1 MSLENQPTNRQ
12 PGEPGSDPG
21 IFAYLEV
28 AREGWFSSLPRQIR
42 ELLDERRN
50 PPEPVETTA
59 ASDPEAL
66 ARMVETPSPFSSIR
80 RQFLELYAEFR
91 NPPPRAEI
99 TATPDPGALENLIE
113 PHSVVISIVRQ
124 VRAIV
129 DDARHPTT
137 VETTAAPIEVKP
149 LWSMRRLHRPAG
161 VLALIL
167 IVAFFGL
174 NPDFLRSQPRRV
186 IRIAG
191 QAFDQDRFV
200 LRELLLPPELVPVP
214 EPLPQIAENLPPG
227 ITVPLPEAP
236 PPPPPSESEPTPP
249 PELEPPAPPLP
260 EALPPT
266 PVLGPDDVIAEGA
279 RPDADPAASEGDTLE
294 PPDVTENG
302 TGDFAIEE
310 IGEAGEPGEVG
321 EGGEDVEAEP
331 EAEAAEEASPLA
343 ENTNPRALTLPD
355 FGKRA
360 ESIIDEQMERRRQ
373 ESASGRR
380 PGTQRGVQELP
391 NFSTEEPT
399 ILSDTRGYDFGPY
412 MNQVIN
418 RVRVNWY
425 SLIPETAR
433 LGRRGRVVI
442 IFTILKRGGV
452 DDMRIVANSDAEPLD
467 RSAMA
472 AIQAS
477 NPFPPLPSDFDSDH
491 IVLQFTFMYN
501 MR

>member
-1 MSLENQPTNRQ
+1 
-12 PGEPGSDPG
+12 
-21 IFAYLEV
+21 
-28 AREGWFSSLPRQIR
+28 
-42 ELLDERRN
+42 
-50 PPEPVETTA
+50 
-59 ASDPEAL
+59 
-66 ARMVETPSPFSSIR
+66 MVQAPSPFSSIR
-80 RQFLELYAEFR
+80 RQFLELYEEFR

-99 TATPDPGALENLIE
+99 TAIPDPGALDNLIE
-113 PHSVVISIVRQ
+113 PRSVVVSIVRQ
-124 VRAIV
+124 VRAMV

-137 VETTAAPIEVKP
+137 VETTAEPIEVKP
-149 LWSMRRLHRPAG
+149 LWSIRRLHRPAG

-191 QAFDQDRFV
+191 QDFDQDRFI
-200 LRELLLPPELVPVP
+200 LRELVLPPELAPAP
-214 EPLPQIAENLPPG
+214 EPPPQIPEPPPQIAENLPPA
-227 ITVPLPEAP
+227 IAVPLPEAAPSVPAP
-236 PPPPPSESEPTPP
+236 PPPPPPEPETTPP
-249 PELEPPAPPLP
+249 PEVEPPPPPELPPPPLI
-260 EALPPT
+260 
-266 PVLGPDDVIAEGA
+266 GPDDVLAEGA
-279 RPDADPAASEGDTLE
+279 RPDSDPAASEGETME
-294 PPDVTENG
+294 PTEVRENG
-302 TGDFAIEE
+302 AGDFAIEE
-310 IGEAGEPGEVG
+310 IGEAGEPEEAG

-331 EAEAAEEASPLA
+331 EAEAAEEAAPLA
-343 ENTNPRALTLPD
+343 ENTNPRALPLPD
-355 FGKRA
+355 FRERA
-360 ESIIDEQMERRRQ
+360 ESIIDEQIERRRR

-380 PGTQRGVQELP
+380 PGTQQGVQELP

-452 DDMRIVANSDAEPLD
+452 DDMRIVAQSGADPLD
-467 RSAMA
+467 RSAAA

-477 NPFPPLPSDFDSDH
+477 NPFPPLPNDFDSDH

>member
-1 MSLENQPTNRQ
+1 
-12 PGEPGSDPG
+12 
-21 IFAYLEV
+21 
-28 AREGWFSSLPRQIR
+28 
-42 ELLDERRN
+42 
-50 PPEPVETTA
+50 
-59 ASDPEAL
+59 
-66 ARMVETPSPFSSIR
+66 MVEAPSPFSSIR
-80 RQFLELYAEFR
+80 RQFLELFAEFR

-99 TATPDPGALENLIE
+99 TAIPDPGALDNLIE
-113 PHSVVISIVRQ
+113 PRSVLVSIVRQ
-124 VRAIV
+124 VRAMI
-129 DDARHPTT
+129 DDSLHPIT
-137 VETTAAPIEVKP
+137 VETTAEPVEVKP
-149 LWSMRRLHRPAG
+149 LWSIRRLHRPAG

-167 IVAFFGL
+167 IVVFFGL

-191 QAFDQDRFV
+191 QDFDQDRFI
-200 LRELLLPPELVPVP
+200 LRDLVLPPELVPAP
-214 EPLPQIAENLPPG
+214 EPPPQIAENLPPA
-227 ITVPLPEAP
+227 IAVPLPEEAPPVPGP
-236 PPPPPSESEPTPP
+236 PPPEPEPTPP
-249 PELEPPAPPLP
+249 PEPEPPPPP
-260 EALPPT
+260 ELPP
-266 PVLGPDDVIAEGA
+266 PPMIGPDDVIAEGA
-279 RPDADPAASEGDTLE
+279 QPDADPAASEGDTLE
-294 PPDVTENG
+294 PPEVTENG
-302 TGDFAIEE
+302 AGNFAIEE
-310 IGEAGEPGEVG
+310 IGEAGEPEEVG

-331 EAEAAEEASPLA
+331 EEEAAEEAAPLA
-343 ENTNPRALTLPD
+343 ENTNPRALPLPD
-355 FGKRA
+355 FRRRA
-360 ESIIDEQMERRRQ
+360 ESIIDEQIDRRRQ

-380 PGTQRGVQELP
+380 PGTQQGVQELP
-391 NFSTEEPT
+391 NFSTEDPT

-452 DDMRIVANSDAEPLD
+452 DDMRIVAQSGADPLD
-467 RSAMA
+467 RSAAA

>member
-1 MSLENQPTNRQ
+1 MSLEKQPTNRQ
-12 PGEPGSDPG
+12 PAEPGSDPG
-21 IFAYLEV
+21 IFTYREV

-59 ASDPEAL
+59 ASDPEVL
-66 ARMVETPSPFSSIR
+66 ARMVEAPSPFSSIR
-80 RQFLELYAEFR
+80 RQFLELYEEFR
-91 NPPPRAEI
+91 NPLPRAKI

-113 PHSVVISIVRQ
+113 PRSVVVSIVRQ

-149 LWSMRRLHRPAG
+149 LWSIRRLHRPAG

-191 QAFDQDRFV
+191 QDFDQDRFV
-200 LRELLLPPELVPVP
+200 LRELLLPPELLPVP
-214 EPLPQIAENLPPG
+214 EPPPQIAELSPPG
-227 ITVPLPEAP
+227 IAVPLPEALP
-236 PPPPPSESEPTPP
+236 PPPPPEAETTPP
-249 PELEPPAPPLP
+249 PELEPPPPPSP
-260 EALPPT
+260 EELPPT
-266 PVLGPDDVIAEGA
+266 PVMGPDDVIAEGA

-294 PPDVTENG
+294 PSEVTENG
-302 TGDFAIEE
+302 AGDFAIEE
-310 IGEAGEPGEVG
+310 IGEAGEPEEVG

-331 EAEAAEEASPLA
+331 EAEAAEEAAPLA

-355 FGKRA
+355 FRKRA

-380 PGTQRGVQELP
+380 PGTEQGVQELP
-391 NFSTEEPT
+391 NFSTEQPT

-452 DDMRIVANSDAEPLD
+452 DDMRIVANSGAEPLD